1 MSNVVYLNSRKSV
14 GEINGVLVE
23 HPQTCYEYLLLCKR
37 FLSTED
43 YKQVLVAI
51 MDIDYYNSSEPQIR
65 NVVDR
70 YREFRV

>member
-37 FLSTED
+37 FLPAED

-65 NVVDR
+65 DVVDR